1 MIKVQTETGST
12 YEFDLEQNRVRRVN
26 ETGNFD
32 PMRKDDE
39 WNELVS
45 IPEFTIGQSM
55 RFLLMVREDDIVT
68 LRTTSYITKV
78 EEI

>member
-1 MIKVQTETGST
+1 MIKVNTETGSV

-26 ETGNFD
+26 ETGNFTA
-32 PMRKDDE
+32 MRKDDE

-45 IPEFTIGQSM
+45 IPEITVGESM
-55 RFLLMVREDDIVT
+55 KFLLHVREDDIVT
-68 LRTTSYITKV
+68 LRTTSYVTKV